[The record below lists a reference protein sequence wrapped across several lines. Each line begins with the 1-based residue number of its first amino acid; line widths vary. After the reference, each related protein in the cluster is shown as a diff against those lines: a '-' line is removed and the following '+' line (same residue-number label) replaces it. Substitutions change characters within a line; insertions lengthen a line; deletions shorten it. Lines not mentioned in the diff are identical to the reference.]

1 MLTKQNTVKNSAL
14 TFDNL
19 GGAFLLLAAGCLISI
34 LFISMEIIL
43 FKKPKKVKE
52 SLVEPVRIVLIL
64 VDVTFLNN
72 FKIRY
77 K

>member
-34 LFISMEIIL
+34 LFISMEIL
-43 FKKPKKVKE
+43 CFKKPKKVKGN
-52 SLVEPVRIVLIL
+52 LMEPVRLVLTLINLSCYIVSKLE
-64 VDVTFLNN
+64 
-72 FKIRY
+72 
-77 K
+77 